1 MVRRATMQDVSR
13 IAEIIVFGKR
23 VAYRPIFNNDLVS
36 FNELRVIDIIERY
49 QNDPQLI
56 DNMIVYDDGIVKGV
70 IGRTNIEDSIEISEF
85 YVEPFFKG
93 KGIGTKLIHYIISE
107 AKKDNKKRIFLWVI
121 QDNLSARRFYEANGF
136 RENGETCIIEGTSK
150 IDICYELLL
159 R

>member
-1 MVRRATMQDVSR
+1 MQDVSR

-70 IGRTNIEDSIEISEF
+70 IDRTNIEDSIEISEF

-107 AKKDNKKRIFLWVI
+107 AKKDNKKRIFFMGY
-121 QDNLSARRFYEANGF
+121 SG
-136 RENGETCIIEGTSK
+136 
-150 IDICYELLL
+150 
-159 R
+159 

>member
-1 MVRRATMQDVSR
+1 MVRKATMQDVSR

-36 FNELRVIDIIERY
+36 FNQLRVIDIIEKY
-49 QNDPQLI
+49 QDNPQLI

-70 IGRTNIEDSIEISEF
+70 IGRMNIEDGIEIVEF

-93 KGIGTKLIHYIISE
+93 KGIGTKLIQHIISE
-107 AKKDNKKRIFLWVI
+107 AQKDNKNRVFLWVI

-150 IDICYELLL
+150 IDICYELMLK
-159 R
+159 